1 MSEQN
6 EETASI
12 EFRLWFREST
22 NEWVSEFTI
31 KYLNQH
37 KTFRVTGSTQ
47 QEARN
52 AGFACIGYELM
63 ECVWDHDVLGE
74 VAHG

>member
-1 MSEQN
+1 MSVNE
-6 EETASI
+6 EETADI
-12 EFRLWFREST
+12 EFRLWFREPA

-37 KTFRVTGSTQ
+37 KTFRVTGCTQ

-52 AGFACIGYELM
+52 AGFACIGYGLM
-63 ECVWDHDVLGE
+63 GCVWDLDELE
-74 VAHG
+74 TAQ

>member
-1 MSEQN
+1 MSVNE
-6 EETASI
+6 EETADI
-12 EFRLWFREST
+12 EFRLWFRELT

-31 KYLNQH
+31 KYLNPH
-37 KTFRVTGSTQ
+37 KTFRVTGRTQ

-63 ECVWDHDVLGE
+63 ECVWDRDELE
-74 VAHG
+74 TAQ